1 MAIAAEKAARET
13 LATTFVLDGDVHLN
27 ESPAELAEYAEP
39 PWDIALREIAT
50 IGGGYLSLPGMS
62 PKADYRVPW
71 PGGQNRSQVV
81 TNAADMRREL
91 DDLHV
96 DVAVLFPDNL
106 LTLPMVRDP
115 RFALVLAQAYNA
127 WMCERWLSS
136 EPSLRGALV
145 ACPQRPQES
154 ADDIRRHAGHPGVCC
169 VYLPA
174 CGLRPL
180 YGDRQYEPIWKAATE
195 TGLPVAI
202 HSVEAVFPAFPF
214 QLDCFETSLAQHAL
228 AHPLSMISNLVSLL
242 ETGVPMRWPE
252 IRWGFMEAGVGWV
265 PWIANRLDKE
275 YLERRREVPH
285 LRERPSHYIRQFF
298 FGTQPIEEPVERGD
312 IVKVFALFDGE
323 HTAVFASDWPH
334 HDFDHPQHVFGLPF
348 SAEARR
354 AILGGNGAR
363 FYGIGIPEQYAA
375 GP

>member
-1 MAIAAEKAARET
+1 
-13 LATTFVLDGDVHLN
+13 
-27 ESPAELAEYAEP
+27 
-39 PWDIALREIAT
+39 
-50 IGGGYLSLPGMS
+50 MS

-71 PGGQNRSQVV
+71 PGGQNRSQIV

-169 VYLPA
+169 IYLPA

-180 YGDRQYEPIWKAATE
+180 YGDRPYEPIWKAATE

-214 QLDCFETSLAQHAL
+214 QLDCSRH
-228 AHPLSMISNLVSLL
+228 HS
-242 ETGVPMRWPE
+242 
-252 IRWGFMEAGVGWV
+252 
-265 PWIANRLDKE
+265 
-275 YLERRREVPH
+275 
-285 LRERPSHYIRQFF
+285 PSTHSR
-298 FGTQPIEEPVERGD
+298 TRCP
-312 IVKVFALFDGE
+312 
-323 HTAVFASDWPH
+323 
-334 HDFDHPQHVFGLPF
+334 
-348 SAEARR
+348 
-354 AILGGNGAR
+354 
-363 FYGIGIPEQYAA
+363 
-375 GP
+375 